1 MIPNGK
7 RRALCEKAVFVAPA
21 YELPTLSTA
30 LLSSATVSTTTADDV
45 SMKGMSFKPK
55 LLGES
60 AADELMMVSGNTP
73 SGGLVAFPAP
83 LLVNEPLLL

>member
-1 MIPNGK
+1 M
-7 RRALCEKAVFVAPA
+7 
-21 YELPTLSTA
+21 STVP
-30 LLSSATVSTTTADDV
+30 LTSAAVSTTTADDV

-60 AADELMMVSGNTP
+60 AGEKLMMLSGKTSP
-73 SGGLVAFPAP
+73 GGLEAFPAP